1 MTKQKKKAP
10 QYKGQKKSKALLH
23 FQTAVLLTTSFFSLA
38 TVCGGKS
45 LSVRV
50 TCTLLLVS
58 FSCVLSEGGSNSVVT
73 DAKDSSGRWEKIITG
88 WKSDW
93 FVVRHGA
100 LKPECKRSLSH
111 LTSGKEG
118 EQGGC
123 K

>member
-23 FQTAVLLTTSFFSLA
+23 FQSTFFLLP
-38 TVCGGKS
+38 
-45 LSVRV
+45 LSIHWPLCVGAKA
-50 TCTLLLVS
+50 CPSGCPPALLLVS
-58 FSCVLSEGGSNSVVT
+58 FGCVLSGGTNSVVR

-100 LKPECKRSLSH
+100 QKTECNTVKVI
-111 LTSGKEG
+111 
-118 EQGGC
+118 
-123 K
+123 